1 MKSRNLAY
9 GGIAVALGI
18 VILYVSLLLPI
29 NTFAILTIASCIIP
43 IIIIKCNIKTAI
55 TVYIATSFLSFFIL
69 PINYFILYVSIFGIY
84 GIIKFYIE
92 KIRKLP
98 VELTIKT
105 LFFALILCIMVL
117 LVKYTSIITINTKYS
132 LWLLF
137 IIGIFALL
145 VYDYALTII
154 ISFYIN
160 KFEHKK

>member
-1 MKSRNLAY
+1 MKSKNLAY

-18 VILYVSLLLPI
+18 VILYISLLLPI

-55 TVYIATSFLSFFIL
+55 TVYLATSLLSFFIL
-69 PINYFILYVSIFGIY
+69 PINYFILYVCIFGIY
-84 GIIKFYIE
+84 GIIKFFIE
-92 KIRKLP
+92 KLKSMPI
-98 VELTIKT
+98 EIAIKSVY
-105 LFFALILCIMVL
+105 FALILSVMVL